1 MIFRHSHAM
10 RMRGLESARAKRQGH
25 AIEPVI
31 PRQAKPK
38 PKTKAKLA
46 AKRATKAKVKLG
58 WEPEYQLSDLVKEM
72 MKSDLKLMQ
81 KQQYLKEGGYNTLNY
96 FE

>member
-38 PKTKAKLA
+38 PKPKAKLA
-46 AKRATKAKVKLG
+46 AKRATKAKVK
-58 WEPEYQLSDLVKEM
+58 P
-72 MKSDLKLMQ
+72 
-81 KQQYLKEGGYNTLNY
+81 
-96 FE
+96 